1 MRHIHSRLRDKVVL
15 ITGSGGSI
23 GRAACLRFAAE
34 GARVIGC
41 DVDPSRGEEA
51 LEAVRSAGGSDAIF
65 IQCDL
70 TDPNQAS
77 ELIAKSKSVYGAI
90 DVLYNNAAMA
100 HFSWFTD
107 MSFETFSRTMREE
120 VDLVFHA
127 CKSIWPVFIKQG
139 RGVIINTASV
149 SAHICY
155 KVVPGLAHSTAK
167 SGILAM
173 SRHLAME
180 GAPHGIRVN
189 SISPGLILTNQ
200 SRALLD
206 DPEWAS
212 AMQSK
217 IMLDRIGQPE
227 DVAAAAAFLA
237 SDDAKWITGT
247 DLAVDGGTTAW

>member
-1 MRHIHSRLRDKVVL
+1 MHNIHSRLQDKVVL

-23 GRAACLRFAAE
+23 GRAACLRFASE
-34 GARVIGC
+34 GARIVGC
-41 DVDPSRGEEA
+41 DVDPSHGEET
-51 LEAVRSAGGSDAIF
+51 LEAVRSAGGSAAMF
-65 IQCDL
+65 IQSDL
-70 TDPNQAS
+70 TDPSQVS
-77 ELIAKSKSVYGAI
+77 ELIAKVKSGCGRI

-107 MSFETFSRTMREE
+107 MSFETFSRTMRDE
-120 VDLVFHA
+120 VDLVFHT
-127 CKSIWPVFIKQG
+127 CKSIWPVFLGQG

-173 SRHLAME
+173 TRHLAME

-189 SISPGLILTNQ
+189 SISPGLIATNQ
-200 SRALLD
+200 SEVLLS

-247 DLAVDGGTTAW
+247 DLVVDGGTTAW